1 MAKSSQF
8 SIAIHVLAMLA
19 KNCDERMKSE
29 YIAKSVNTNPVV
41 IRRLLGNLYE
51 ANLVVSQT
59 GVCGGTC
66 LTQKPEDITL
76 LDIYRAVSS
85 SEVFALHP
93 QMPNQNCFIGK
104 NIQKVLEELQDKVDS
119 AIEEKLLRI
128 TLADV
133 LKSVE
138 KEANSP
144 K

>member
-8 SIAIHVLAMLA
+8 SVAIHVLAMLA

-59 GVCGGTC
+59 GISGGTC
-66 LTQKPEDITL
+66 LTKNPEDITL
-76 LDIYRAVSS
+76 LEIYRAVSS
-85 SEVFALHP
+85 GEIFALHP
-93 QMPNQNCFIGK
+93 QTPDQNCFVGK
-104 NIQKVLEELQDKVDS
+104 NIQKVLEELQNQIDA
-119 AIEEKLLRI
+119 AIEEKLLRM
-128 TLADV
+128 TLADI

-138 KEANSP
+138 KEAKSL
-144 K
+144 